1 MTLTTAFFGCLNPF
15 FFFLFFDETGMSSHY
30 FLFVSFCGSL
40 DPYVWKFTYEE
51 NCYCEKK
58 SKQAKSKTEK
68 ETQGEK
74 SSKILLSNP

>member
-1 MTLTTAFFGCLNPF
+1 
-15 FFFLFFDETGMSSHY
+15 MSSHN

-58 SKQAKSKTEK
+58 KQTNKQTKSKTEK
-68 ETQGEK
+68 ETLEEK
-74 SSKILLSNP
+74 SDKVLLTNP

>member
-1 MTLTTAFFGCLNPF
+1 
-15 FFFLFFDETGMSSHY
+15 MSSHN

-58 SKQAKSKTEK
+58 NKQTKSKTEK
-68 ETQGEK
+68 ETLEE
-74 SSKILLSNP
+74 

>member
-15 FFFLFFDETGMSSHY
+15 FFFLFFDETGMSSHN

-58 SKQAKSKTEK
+58 ANKQRVKLKK
-68 ETQGEK
+68 K
-74 SSKILLSNP
+74 P

>member
-1 MTLTTAFFGCLNPF
+1 MTLTTAFLVVLILFF
-15 FFFLFFDETGMSSHY
+15 FFFLFFDETGMSSHN

-58 SKQAKSKTEK
+58 TNKQRVKLKK
-68 ETQGEK
+68 K
-74 SSKILLSNP
+74 P